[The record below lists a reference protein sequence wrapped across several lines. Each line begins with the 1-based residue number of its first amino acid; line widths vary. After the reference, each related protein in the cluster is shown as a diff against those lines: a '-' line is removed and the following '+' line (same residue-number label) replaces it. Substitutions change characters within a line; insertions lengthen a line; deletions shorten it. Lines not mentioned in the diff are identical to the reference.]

1 MTSFYYE
8 PPSVHQDKGFK
19 GDVSAAYA
27 WATQVVEV
35 EVDTDTGIV
44 RLLKVTGAHDVGRVL
59 NRSASK
65 ARSRA
70 ASSWARA
77 TR

>member
-35 EVDTDTGIV
+35 EVDTDTGAV
-44 RLLKVTGAHDVGRVL
+44 QHAQGDRRRTTSGAC
-59 NRSASK
+59 
-65 ARSRA
+65 
-70 ASSWARA
+70 
-77 TR
+77 